1 MALKNGTF
9 LCFPGYYNPCITGGK
24 NPLYNPTNQGEMMVQ
39 ASRTQSVFICLAMW
53 KRSSKM
59 SIDRDYTPRK
69 INMEPEKDDLE
80 DDFPFQLGDF
90 LVPC

>member
-1 MALKNGTF
+1 
-9 LCFPGYYNPCITGGK
+9 
-24 NPLYNPTNQGEMMVQ
+24 
-39 ASRTQSVFICLAMW
+39 
-53 KRSSKM
+53 M

-69 INMEPEKDDLE
+69 INMEPDKDDLE